1 MTCVG
6 AFSGGELCLPQLDV
20 KLAFQPGDVVFFRS
34 AVLEH
39 FIAPCTL
46 PRSSF
51 VFFSHSNAENL
62 VQNKNL

>member
-1 MTCVG
+1 M
-6 AFSGGELCLPQLDV
+6 SPSIDV